1 MSRTMDAMPESSAPS
16 TSRRLLSLL
25 TVLQSRR
32 DWSAAALAGRLDV
45 SERTIRRD
53 VDRLRELPD

>member
-1 MSRTMDAMPESSAPS
+1 MPESSAPS

-32 DWSAAALAGRLDV
+32 DWSA
-45 SERTIRRD
+45 
-53 VDRLRELPD
+53 